1 MASGVIEKI
10 SSICEKIC
18 CENGAYLYDAEMLKE
33 GKNQILRIYVDTNNG
48 IGIDECE
55 KISRLISEELDR
67 VDLIKGAYNLEVSS
81 PGVERKLKTLKH
93 FEMALEKEIDITL
106 YAPLDGEK
114 NFTGILKS
122 ADDKNVVI
130 IINEKE
136 ASFEKSKI
144 SSAKIHF
151 DINEFLKNN

>member
-10 SSICEKIC
+10 STLSEKIC
-18 CENGAYLYDAEMLKE
+18 SENGAYLYDAEMLKE
-33 GKNQILRIYVDTNNG
+33 GKNQILRIYIDTDSG

-81 PGVERKLKTLKH
+81 PGVERKLKTDKH
-93 FEMALEKEIDITL
+93 FEMAYGKEIDITL

-122 ADDKNVVI
+122 ADKENAVI

-136 ASFEKSKI
+136 TVFERNKI